1 MYAKCITEEE
11 YHSSKRPLLQ
21 RLAIQGAEIDARD
34 VIVGSSK
41 ANSSEEWSVIDLK
54 DENSL
59 ISKETSSSKNKSKQ
73 NSAMKQIK
81 GVKSVFSFPSLNKN
95 GKNKEDKGFLD
106 VGNRKTCSFANAK
119 NELGVSQENPF
130 WDIHMREK
138 ESDTKSILMSESL
151 VKEPLNVEKQSGGD
165 NLKKQPFRTL
175 FQRQG
180 NEGIGEFEPNSEER
194 VSKSAKKK
202 WKKSDSD
209 DETAPLSLSEKSDDF
224 HIDKVQLL
232 FLEFFAKFETCTCE
246 LIFIICCVVLCFFK
260 LNLCR
265 LLGKR

>member
-41 ANSSEEWSVIDLK
+41 VNSSEEEWSVIDLK

-81 GVKSVFSFPSLNKN
+81 GVKSVFSFASSNKN
-95 GKNKEDKGFLD
+95 GRNKEDFSREPILGTQ
-106 VGNRKTCSFANAK
+106 KTCSFANAK
-119 NELGVSQENPF
+119 NELGISQENPF

-138 ESDTKSILMSESL
+138 ESDTRSILMAESL
-151 VKEPLNVEKQSGGD
+151 VKEPLSAQKQSGGD
-165 NLKKQPFRTL
+165 SLKKKPFRTL

-180 NEGIGEFEPNSEER
+180 NGGIEECEPNSEER

-209 DETAPLSLSEKSDDF
+209 DETAPLSLSQKSDDLG
-224 HIDKVQLL
+224 IDKVHIL
-232 FLEFFAKFETCTCE
+232 FLDFFATRE
-246 LIFIICCVVLCFFK
+246 LIFTICCVVLRFFK
-260 LNLCR
+260 LNLRR